1 MELALKCA
9 RHGNLNA
16 ISDAMSG
23 FAMAR
28 AALTAAAYNVR
39 INLRSLEEKSVG
51 EKMLN
56 ELAELE
62 LKADQLELEIQAAMK
77 ERGGI

>member
-1 MELALKCA
+1 LKGA
-9 RHGNLNA
+9 RDGNINTV
-16 ISDAMSG
+16 SDAMSG
-23 FAMAR
+23 FAMSR

-39 INLRSLEEKSVG
+39 ININSLADKSPG
-51 EKMLN
+51 EKMLA

-62 LKADQLELEIQAAMK
+62 KQADRLEEEIRKTMK